1 MKISKS
7 KSITFTPVMRAKG
20 LSAFT
25 SGAQS
30 DVAKDVFFK
39 AIKSRVAVKEDVDA
53 AKGEF
58 RGIAMHYYAGLHGE
72 EILAELANPTL
83 KNAQKLKGCKL
94 TMKAIKDGIDTMSRR
109 WMASYR
115 GYLKTGT
122 VVKLGGKAGAKRA
135 TKGAVKAQPDKVALN
150 EAPDTTPLKRAIEF
164 LTTIP
169 RTVLKDTKPSQ
180 CSEALRT
187 EIEFNIA
194 GLLELLAKIK

>member
-7 KSITFTPVMRAKG
+7 KSITFTPTMRAKG
-20 LSAFT
+20 LLAFT
-25 SGAQS
+25 SGATA
-30 DVAKDVFFK
+30 DVAKDAFFK
-39 AIKSRVAVKEDVDA
+39 AIKPRVSADQVTD

-58 RGIAMHYYAGLHGE
+58 KGIAMHYYAGLHGE

>member
-7 KSITFTPVMRAKG
+7 KPITFTPAMRAKG
-20 LSAFT
+20 LTAFT
-25 SGAQS
+25 NGAIA
-30 DVAKDVFFK
+30 DTTKAVFFK
-39 AIKSRVAVKEDVDA
+39 AIKPRVSLEQVPQT
-53 AKGEF
+53 KGEF
-58 RGIAMHYYAGLHGE
+58 KGIAIQYYATLHGE
-72 EILAELANPTL
+72 GIIAELANPSL
-83 KNAQKLKGCKL
+83 KNTAKLKGCKL

-109 WMASYR
+109 WMASYKS
-115 GYLKTGT
+115 YLKTGT
-122 VVKLGGKAGAKRA
+122 VPKLGGKAGVKRT
-135 TKGAVKAQPDKVALN
+135 TKGAVKAQPDKVVLN

-194 GLLELLAKIK
+194 GLLDLLAKIK

>member
-7 KSITFTPVMRAKG
+7 KSITFTPTMRAKG
-20 LSAFT
+20 LLAFT
-25 SGAQS
+25 SGATAAA
-30 DVAKDVFFK
+30 AKGEFFK

-109 WMASYR
+109 WIASYKR
-115 GYLKTGT
+115 YLKTGI
-122 VVKLGGKAGAKRA
+122 VVRAGGKAGAKRA
-135 TKGAVKAQPDKVALN
+135 TKGAVKPQPDKAVP

-194 GLLELLAKIK
+194 GLLDLLAKIK

>member
-7 KSITFTPVMRAKG
+7 KSITFTPTMRAKG
-20 LSAFT
+20 LLAFT

-30 DVAKDVFFK
+30 EAAKGVFFK
-39 AIKSRVAVKEDVDA
+39 AIKPRVSADQVAEVRY
-53 AKGEF
+53 EF
-58 RGIAMHYYAGLHGE
+58 KSIAMHYYAGLHGN
-72 EILAELANPTL
+72 EILVELANPTL
-83 KNAQKLKGCKL
+83 RNAEKLKGCKL
-94 TMKAIKDGIDTMSRR
+94 TMKAIKDGIDTMGRR
-109 WMASYR
+109 WMADYKR
-115 GYLKTGT
+115 YLKTGT
-122 VVKLGGKAGAKRA
+122 VAKLGGKAGAKRA
-135 TKGAVKAQPDKVALN
+135 TKGAVKPQPDKAVP

>member
-7 KSITFTPVMRAKG
+7 KSITFTPTMRAKG
-20 LSAFT
+20 LLAFT

-30 DVAKDVFFK
+30 EAAKAVFFK
-39 AIKSRVAVKEDVDA
+39 AIKPRVSADQVAEVRY
-53 AKGEF
+53 EF
-58 RGIAMHYYAGLHGE
+58 KSIAMHYYAGLHGN
-72 EILAELANPTL
+72 EILVELANPTL
-83 KNAQKLKGCKL
+83 RNAEKLKGCKL
-94 TMKAIKDGIDTMSRR
+94 TMKAIKDGIDTMGRR
-109 WMASYR
+109 WMADYKR
-115 GYLKTGT
+115 YLKTGT
-122 VVKLGGKAGAKRA
+122 VAKLGGKAGAKRA
-135 TKGAVKAQPDKVALN
+135 TKGAVKAQPDKAVP